1 MNNYFEIEINTEFF
15 EAEDET
21 TYVDE
26 NTIIDYIVNVSVNKE
41 GRNLEFEESDFK
53 FINWS
58 QNIEKEE
65 EFLKEVKEAEKKYD
79 DYYWSLRSLEN
90 MIKDHIEKR
99 RIKEEEEAELWKD
112 IDKFYG
118 WDENTEW

>member
-15 EAEDET
+15 EAKDET

-41 GRNLEFEESDFK
+41 GRNFEFEESDFK
-53 FINWS
+53 FVNWS

-65 EFLKEVKEAEKKYD
+65 EFLKEVKKAEKKYD
-79 DYYWSLRSLEN
+79 DYYWSLKSLEN
-90 MIKDHIEKR
+90 MIEDHIEKR
-99 RIKEEEEAELWKD
+99 RIKEKEETELWKD
-112 IDKFYG
+112 IAKLYG

>member
-26 NTIIDYIVNVSVNKE
+26 NTIINYIVNVSVNKE

>member
-26 NTIIDYIVNVSVNKE
+26 NTIINYIVNVSVNKE

-118 WDENTEW
+118 WNENTEW